1 MRKLWKVWSK
11 LPIRP
16 VQAVIPPLR
25 TNCWELIRERDLC
38 FMNLLWWLDQQK
50 AVVYNNIFLSAP
62 DISVLLVT
70 LMITHRQGR
79 SPDTELR
86 LVPSF
91 RDSGHRETEPP
102 LAASVAAAGS
112 RMVGSADGCGEFRS
126 WLTLSSFI
134 SLCTDP
140 CHFVCS
146 VRLLSHCAMTWHY
159 LRVIALCALHVT
171 LVCISRLS
179 ASDWA
184 EIVWRQRRGA
194 GGWVPGLTRPT
205 TGVNSGQQHHGRHPG
220 NKEMIMGRKP
230 DRINSID
237 NHFKSSLTVQT
248 VHLASAC
255 IMTPCAVF
263 GRGGDSPPCSSPRPE
278 QRPRMGRAETEAL
291 SCPGTWRHHY
301 RSSQS
306 LWPGQDVKMTSMT
319 WLSQSLRCSKT
330 WNTLG
335 RRSVLVSPTISR
347 GEMLY

>member
-1 MRKLWKVWSK
+1 MYNIVKTSLHPGWQLFKGQLLWLTLDAQSGELCAGVVGGELTAAVSDSFWRETCLKWEFGATNCVPETGHRQCHLNDFPEMRKLWKVWSK

-38 FMNLLWWLDQQK
+38 FMNLLWWLDPQK
-50 AVVYNNIFLSAP
+50 AVVYNNLFLSAP
-62 DISVLLVT
+62 DINVLLVT

-126 WLTLSSFI
+126 WLTLGSYLTVHWPLSLCLLSALII
-134 SLCTDP
+134 SLCNDLTLSP
-140 CHFVCS
+140 CYCPMCTP
-146 VRLLSHCAMTWHY
+146 RNAM
-159 LRVIALCALHVT
+159 
-171 LVCISRLS
+171 VCISRLS

-205 TGVNSGQQHHGRHPG
+205 PGVNSGHQHHGRSGGTAGWPRREIP
-220 NKEMIMGRKP
+220 K
-230 DRINSID
+230 RI
-237 NHFKSSLTVQT
+237 H
-248 VHLASAC
+248 
-255 IMTPCAVF
+255 
-263 GRGGDSPPCSSPRPE
+263 
-278 QRPRMGRAETEAL
+278 
-291 SCPGTWRHHY
+291 
-301 RSSQS
+301 
-306 LWPGQDVKMTSMT
+306 
-319 WLSQSLRCSKT
+319 
-330 WNTLG
+330 
-335 RRSVLVSPTISR
+335 
-347 GEMLY
+347 